1 MMVQIRP
8 LDDAEQVRLKAFLA
22 RVSEEVGGVLER
34 WLPVV
39 SGTDEDDVFACMRYS
54 ALGDG
59 KRMRPALVV
68 GSYMLAG
75 GALAERTRERAVW
88 AGAAM
93 EMIHTYS
100 LMQDDLPCMDN
111 DDLRRG
117 RPTAHKKFNETTALL
132 ASDGLQT
139 GAFEMLADG
148 RVHPDA
154 AVRLELVRLFARGA
168 GALGMVG
175 GQMVDMMWE
184 WQRGRGEGQ
193 DIDVAALTRMNS
205 LKTGALIEASCV
217 AGAVLAGNE
226 AMREVLRK
234 FGVAVGRAYQ
244 VYDDVLDVV
253 GTAASLG
260 KTPGKDAAAGKA
272 TFATLLGLEGAREEA
287 FGQAQAALNVLAPFG
302 DEAEDL
308 RLLARFCVTRSS

>member
-1 MMVQIRP
+1 MAAVRP
-8 LDDAEQVRLKAFLA
+8 LDEVEQQQLRDFLA
-22 RVSEEVGGVLER
+22 KTGADMAVALEG

-39 SGTDEDDVFACMRYS
+39 SGTDEDDLFACMRYS
-54 ALGDG
+54 VLGDG
-59 KRMRPALVV
+59 KRMRPALVL
-68 GSYMLAG
+68 GSYLLAG
-75 GALAERTRERAVW
+75 GQAAERTRSRAIW

-117 RPTAHKKFNETTALL
+117 RPTAHKQFNETTAIL

-139 GAFEMLADG
+139 GAFELLADA
-148 RVHPDA
+148 RVHPDS

-184 WQRGRGEGQ
+184 WQRGRGEALE
-193 DIDVAALTRMNS
+193 IDVVGLTRMNR

-226 AMREVLRK
+226 EMREVLRK
-234 FGVAVGRAYQ
+234 FGVALGRAYQ
-244 VYDDVLDVV
+244 VFDDVLDVV
-253 GTAASLG
+253 GTADVLG

-272 TFATLLGLEGAREEA
+272 TFATLLGLEGARAEA
-287 FGQAQAALNVLAPFG
+287 EAQAQAALAVLASFG
-302 DEAEDL
+302 EEANML
-308 RLLARFCVTRSS
+308 RLLARFCVTRKS